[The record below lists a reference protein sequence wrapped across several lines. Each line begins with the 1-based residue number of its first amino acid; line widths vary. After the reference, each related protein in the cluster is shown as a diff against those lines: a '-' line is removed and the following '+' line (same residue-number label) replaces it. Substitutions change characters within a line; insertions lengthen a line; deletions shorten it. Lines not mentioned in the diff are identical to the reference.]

1 MYRPQ
6 FVYLDAPPNSKD
18 VRTSYSFDQSN
29 TPAFAGTIAAGAAF
43 SSPIP
48 LTLDQ
53 DADFFLRAIQIQA
66 TALQIG
72 LADLNNHPLIDP
84 SQSGF
89 PGLLI
94 PDFWSSTDG
103 AGIVAM
109 ETDNWGMFC
118 PAGSSLLA
126 YVFNPGAV
134 PLSGP
139 VITLHGIKRYCGDRC
154 K

>member
-6 FVYLDAPPNSKD
+6 FVYLDAPANSKD
-18 VRTSYSFDQSN
+18 VRVSYSFDQSN
-29 TPAFAGTIAAGAAF
+29 TPGFAGTIAAGAAF
-43 SSPIP
+43 STPIP
-48 LTLDQ
+48 LTTDQ
-53 DADFFLRAIQIQA
+53 DADFFLRGIQIQA
-66 TALQIG
+66 TALQVG

-94 PDFWSSTDG
+94 PDFWGSTDG

-109 ETDNWGMFC
+109 EVDNWGMYC
-118 PAGSSLLA
+118 PMGSSLLA
-126 YVFNPGAV
+126 YVYNPTAG
-134 PLSGP
+134 PLAGP

>member
-6 FVYLDAPPNSKD
+6 FVYLDSPPNTKD

-29 TPAFAGTIAAGAAF
+29 VAAFQGTIAAGNAF
-43 SSPIP
+43 STPIALP
-48 LTLDQ
+48 LDQ
-53 DADFFLRAIQIQA
+53 DADFFLRAVQIQA
-66 TALQIG
+66 TQLLVG

-84 SQSGF
+84 AQSGF
-89 PGLLI
+89 PGMLI

-109 ETDNWGMFC
+109 ESDNWGLFC

-126 YVFNPGAV
+126 YVQNSTAG